1 MGFDLHF
8 DWSTAIGTVICGATK
23 SEGGTRRISYRIGG
37 GMTLPFLEGVPAESP
52 SPLIAFEICD
62 DPRFWSPIVRN
73 YCGDLVDNVGEWAK
87 TADSVYGA
95 DMVRLYL
102 TSTRQRNFSD
112 IPSVGK
118 TVEFVLSATSL
129 PLIIEGS
136 NEQKI
141 DSEVYQKCGEVAD
154 GEKLLLGTAEAGR
167 YRSIAAA
174 ALAYNHSLIAQS
186 PIDINLAKQLNILLR
201 EIGIQRDHIV
211 IDPYTGT
218 LGYGFEYS
226 YSAME
231 RIRFS
236 ALKGDTDLAMPMIC
250 SAIDSLTIK
259 EVREAGPQV
268 QDEIAVRWEFYTG
281 IAAAVAGAE
290 IICVR
295 HPKTVG
301 MLRTAFNSMKTIT
314 VPPGGQ

>member
-1 MGFDLHF
+1 MVYDLNF
-8 DWSTAIGTVICGATK
+8 GWNGSIGQVILGATRA
-23 SEGGTRRISYRIGG
+23 EGGTRTISYRIGG
-37 GMTLPFLEGVPAESP
+37 GTTLPFLDANPSSP
-52 SPLIAFEICD
+52 SPLVALEICD
-62 DPRFWSPIVRN
+62 NPEYWSPIVKK
-73 YCGDLVDNVGEWAK
+73 YCGDLVNNIYEWAK
-87 TADSVYGA
+87 TAEKTYKA
-95 DMVRLYL
+95 DLVRLYL

-112 IPSVGK
+112 ISSVGK
-118 TVEFVLSATSL
+118 TIETVLSATAL

-136 NEQKI
+136 NEPKI
-141 DSEVYQKCGEVAD
+141 DSEVFLKCGETGQ
-154 GEKLLLGTAEAGR
+154 GERLLLGTAEAGR

-186 PIDINLAKQLNILLR
+186 PIDVNLAKQLNILLR
-201 EIGIQRDHIV
+201 EIGVQRDHIM
-211 IDPYTGT
+211 IDPYTGA

-236 ALKGDTDLAMPMIC
+236 ALKGDTDLAMPIIC

-259 EVREAGPQV
+259 EVREAEPSL
-268 QDEIAVRWEFYTG
+268 QDEMALQWEFYTG

-295 HPKTVG
+295 HPKTVVMLKNAFSG
-301 MLRTAFNSMKTIT
+301 MRSGAGSSEVTE
-314 VPPGGQ
+314 